1 MKTKEQTIEEYT
13 RLLSPCE
20 LATLLIEAQTT
31 SNQAIDLLT
40 TALINDQAKEKT
52 IKEQADR
59 IKYQEL
65 EIKCKQKT
73 IDELTPR
80 PGRKESPAMTDP
92 AQEPIKKALENIID
106 NITDAVNDTQDNINY
121 SYALPL
127 DTDELTEALITA
139 REALK
144 TAYNIAEELKQ
155 ARHLDQR

>member
-31 SNQAIDLLT
+31 SDQAIDLLT
-40 TALINDQAKEKT
+40 TTLLNDQAKEKT
-52 IKEQADR
+52 IKDQAER

-73 IDELTPR
+73 IDELTHR
-80 PGRKESPAMTDP
+80 QQGQDEQAK
-92 AQEPIKKALENIID
+92 INKALQDIADQIETAHMEAVEALHFTYIIPTETD
-106 NITDAVNDTQDNINY
+106 QLTDAL
-121 SYALPL
+121 S
-127 DTDELTEALITA
+127 EAID
-139 REALK
+139 ALK